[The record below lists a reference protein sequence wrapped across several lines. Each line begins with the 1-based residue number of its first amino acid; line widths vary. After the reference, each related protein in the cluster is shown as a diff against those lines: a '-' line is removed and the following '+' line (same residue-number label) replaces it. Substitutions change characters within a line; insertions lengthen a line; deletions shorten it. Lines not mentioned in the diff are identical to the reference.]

1 MWENPKGLYTCRT
14 SLGTFCLHPSPLQI
28 LDNCPALPGHVKWE
42 ASTAAAS
49 VLRPSLIETSVP
61 YSLDHKILV
70 QGWTHEPGIF
80 NLSFLGRRL
89 WIFS

>member
-49 VLRPSLIETSVP
+49 VLRPSLIETSVLTLLTIR
-61 YSLDHKILV
+61 SWFRDGHMNQV
-70 QGWTHEPGIF
+70 
-80 NLSFLGRRL
+80 FL
-89 WIFS
+89 I